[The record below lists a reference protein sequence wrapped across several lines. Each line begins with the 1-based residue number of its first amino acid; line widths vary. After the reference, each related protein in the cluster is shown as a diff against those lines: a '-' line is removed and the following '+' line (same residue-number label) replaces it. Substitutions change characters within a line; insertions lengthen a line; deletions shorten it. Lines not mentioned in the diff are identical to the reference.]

1 MSVKEIPEWR
11 LSYLA
16 FSYSYPYLVNP
27 ESLLGVRLLIAIKP
41 CPDFTPK
48 YPASTIFF
56 NKSWGDTYHH

>member
-1 MSVKEIPEWR
+1 MDKPERKKYRHHRSTYAHVMSVKEIPEWR

-41 CPDFTPK
+41 LP
-48 YPASTIFF
+48 
-56 NKSWGDTYHH
+56 